1 MGAGAI
7 GLLCALT
14 ARFEG
19 CEHTAIVDIAA
30 ERVQFALDNRFAD
43 VGYVV
48 ESGRARDAD
57 DNLRIAKVI
66 STCVEE
72 LIRPDGQ
79 MMGKTDYT
87 FECTGMSTCL
97 QASIYVGL
105 PQLSGF
111 VGSHHGRQNWLL
123 LSSDQ
128 IGRQSDSDRN
138 GDPNSHPTYRGGQ
151 FQRDWHH
158 SHMAIRKLLPAEHR
172 DHGGFKR
179 NPSLP
184 QVSKMIT
191 HRFTGLQ
198 QVPDALKMACRPH
211 DDKGDMVIKVALLA

>member
-1 MGAGAI
+1 VSDEGSPHSIFVLSELTDCRLPDSLSYEEGALSEPLAVAVHACRRAQIRQGSSCTIMGAGAI

-79 MMGKTDYT
+79 MMGKTDYR

-111 VGSHHGRQNWLL
+111 VGSHHGRQN
-123 LSSDQ
+123 
-128 IGRQSDSDRN
+128 
-138 GDPNSHPTYRGGQ
+138 
-151 FQRDWHH
+151 
-158 SHMAIRKLLPAEHR
+158 
-172 DHGGFKR
+172 
-179 NPSLP
+179 
-184 QVSKMIT
+184 
-191 HRFTGLQ
+191 
-198 QVPDALKMACRPH
+198 
-211 DDKGDMVIKVALLA
+211 